1 MLHPKANF
9 LLSLALMPILHEVAA
24 EWTQYLE
31 REDNLD
37 SVDMKHKF
45 MLAMAEYMARIGMG
59 IKPNILSDQAP
70 EENTYWRRLVIM
82 TNSVTFGAVLDGTQA
97 LLFSAS

>member
-1 MLHPKANF
+1 M
-9 LLSLALMPILHEVAA
+9 
-24 EWTQYLE
+24 E

-82 TNSVTFGAVLDGTQA
+82 TKSVTFSQSCIKLKKFKKSLNELT
-97 LLFSAS
+97 LN